1 MGRREARAA
10 LVACVR
16 AHSAPRVRAGVPEA
30 PGCELV
36 WDGVVRER
44 AFQTFELEVVH
55 SEAAG
60 RKLLESRSLGH
71 LWDLAAAHGRA
82 AEGAE
87 GL

>member
-1 MGRREARAA
+1 MQSRS
-10 LVACVR
+10 
-16 AHSAPRVRAGVPEA
+16 AHHLRAGAPEA

-60 RKLLESRSLGH
+60 RKLLEARSLGH